1 MTEILPPDL
10 HKKVAV
16 LAAELEI
23 SVEEFIVQT
32 VNERVEVT
40 EFFRSRA
47 GNSKPGD
54 LTKILRAGPNR
65 PPFPGDELP
74 PDVAEKWAAE
84 KKMNDDRD

>member
-32 VNERVEVT
+32 LTERVEVA
-40 EFFRSRA
+40 EFFRSRV
-47 GNSKPGD
+47 GTSKPGD
-54 LTKILRAGPNR
+54 LTKMLQAAPHR

-74 PDVAEKWAAE
+74 PDLAEKMAADG
-84 KKMNDDRD
+84 KMNDDRD